1 MNTLLNTYVIVRGP
15 SIPEN
20 VLLGV
25 FGILFL
31 IFVVLKVYLNYKDEI
46 KTFPQFLWLLTK
58 IITTILAV
66 YFIGTYLANGTF
78 WVF

>member
-15 SIPEN
+15 IIPTN
-20 VLLGV
+20 VLLGI

-31 IFVVLKVYLNYKDEI
+31 IIVVGRVYLNYKDEI
-46 KTFPQFLWLLTK
+46 NTIPQFLWLLTK
-58 IITTILAV
+58 IITTILSV

-78 WVF
+78 WAF